1 MRLIVSSI
9 KSNTSMN
16 QPLTQKVRILITA
29 IVTLLVWAH
38 ILWDYT
44 HGGIP
49 VHHILH
55 SADLPGIPNWW
66 GAIVLPIFTYFLLLR
81 IAKRINP
88 PESKDSLIQSI
99 LRVLAGVVFAV
110 SISVCFMNG
119 IEVTDYIMG
128 LIFLLSFIFPLYK
141 SEYLL
146 GWVLGSAFSFGAI
159 LPMAFGSI
167 LCLLFFL
174 TFKLSR
180 GVIGLVRP
188 KTQ

>member
-1 MRLIVSSI
+1 MVSSI
-9 KSNTSMN
+9 KSTTSMK
-16 QPLTQKVRILITA
+16 QSLKKKVRILITVL
-29 IVTLLVWAH
+29 VTLLIWAH

-55 SADLPGIPNWW
+55 SKDMPGIPNWW
-66 GAIVLPIFTYFLLLR
+66 GAIVLPIFTYFLLFR
-81 IAKRINP
+81 IDKRLKR
-88 PESKDSLIQSI
+88 PESTDSLKQVI
-99 LRVLAGVVFAV
+99 LRVLAGVIFAV

-119 IEVTDYIMG
+119 IDVIDYIMG
-128 LIFLLSFIFPLYK
+128 FIFILSFIFSLYK

-167 LCLLFFL
+167 LSLLFLL
-174 TFKLSR
+174 TYKLSR
-180 GVIGLVRP
+180 GVLGLVRS
-188 KTQ
+188 KTV